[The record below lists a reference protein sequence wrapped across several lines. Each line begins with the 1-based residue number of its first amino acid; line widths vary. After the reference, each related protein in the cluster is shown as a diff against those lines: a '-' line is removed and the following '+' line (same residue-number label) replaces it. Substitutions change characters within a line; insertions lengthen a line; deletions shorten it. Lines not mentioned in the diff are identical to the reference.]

1 MRMRVRVPFRTE
13 DPPQS
18 PSRSRRDRRRART
31 NPFSAEETA
40 LPGHL
45 LVLLSRL
52 HRVEGEAAS
61 PSPPASDLR

>member
-13 DPPQS
+13 DSSQPPS
-18 PSRSRRDRRRART
+18 PTRRGRRRTRT
-31 NPFSAEETA
+31 NPLAAEETA

-52 HRVEGEAAS
+52 HRAEGEAAS
-61 PSPPASDLR
+61 PPSPAGDLR